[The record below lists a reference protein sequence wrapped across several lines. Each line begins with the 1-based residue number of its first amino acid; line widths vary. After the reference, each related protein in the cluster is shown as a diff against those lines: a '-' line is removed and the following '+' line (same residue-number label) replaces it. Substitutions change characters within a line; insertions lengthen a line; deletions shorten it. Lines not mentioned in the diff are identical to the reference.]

1 MMGARARERAA
12 GGLVGLFVSI
22 GAIIVAFAIGA
33 LILAASGH
41 HPLAAYQTLLDRVTR
56 PAGLAE
62 VIVRAIPLAI
72 AGGAVLIGVRAGI
85 WNIGVDGQVLVGAL
99 ACGVMG
105 GQVAGHVPA
114 PVLWL
119 LAAAVA
125 VAAGAI
131 WAGIAGVLRA
141 RFGMNEIITTIMLN
155 YVALSL
161 TSWLVKGPLRDPT
174 LVSPQTP
181 LIPIGDRLPH
191 WGTTRVHLGL
201 GVAIAVVLGL
211 ALLFRR
217 SRVGL
222 ELRVV
227 GENPRAARHAML
239 PVDRLIV
246 LVMLISGG
254 LAGLAGA
261 NDILSTKGT
270 FQSEWNPQY
279 GLAAF
284 ALVFLAQ
291 RKPLGLAPAAL
302 VLGFLAYGADI
313 LPRAAN
319 VAPDFFSLLE
329 GLILIALAVVGVA
342 QGRWSSRQPVTASPA
357 ARPATPPVQETVS

>member
-1 MMGARARERAA
+1 MIRAGARARIAS
-12 GGLVGLFVSI
+12 GMVGLLVSI
-22 GAIIVAFAIGA
+22 LAIVVAFAAGA
-33 LILAASGH
+33 AILAVSGH
-41 HPLAAYQTLLDRVTR
+41 HPLAAYRALMERVLR

-62 VIVRAIPLAI
+62 VIVRAIPLGI
-72 AGGAVLIGVRAGI
+72 AGGAVLIAVRAGI
-85 WNIGVDGQVLVGAL
+85 WNIGIDGQVLVGAL
-99 ACGVMG
+99 ACGAVAG
-105 GQVAGHVPA
+105 KVAGHVPA

-119 LAAAVA
+119 LGAAAA
-125 VAAGAI
+125 LFSGAI

-141 RFGMNEIITTIMLN
+141 RVGMNEIITTIMLN

-181 LIPIGDRLPH
+181 LIPIADRLPR
-191 WGTTRVHLGL
+191 WGATRVHLGL
-201 GVAIAVVLGL
+201 LVALAIVL
-211 ALLFRR
+211 ALAILFRR
-217 SRVGL
+217 SRFGL

-227 GENPRAARHAML
+227 GENPRAARHVML
-239 PVDRLIV
+239 PVNRLIV
-246 LVMLISGG
+246 LVMLISGA

-270 FQSEWNPQY
+270 FQAEWNPQY

-284 ALVFLAQ
+284 ALVFFAQ
-291 RKPLGLAPAAL
+291 RKPLGLIPAAL

-319 VAPDFFSLLE
+319 VAPDFFGLLE
-329 GLILIALAVVGVA
+329 GLILASLAVVGAA
-342 QGRWSSRQPVTASPA
+342 QGRWTRRVGATSSTVQPTAPSV
-357 ARPATPPVQETVS
+357 RETAI

>member
-1 MMGARARERAA
+1 MMLSGTRGRVTEAT
-12 GGLVGLFVSI
+12 VGLLVSI
-22 GAIIVAFAIGA
+22 AAIVIAFAIGA
-33 LILAASGH
+33 LILVISGH
-41 HPLAAYQTLLDRVTR
+41 HPLAAYQALIDRVSHLT
-56 PAGLAE
+56 GFSE
-62 VIVRAIPLAI
+62 VIVRAIPLAL
-72 AGGAVLIGVRAGI
+72 AASAVLLAVRAGI
-85 WNIGVDGQVLVGAL
+85 WNIGIDGQVLVGAL
-99 ACGVMG
+99 ACGVMAG
-105 GQVAGHVPA
+105 KVAGHVPA
-114 PVLWL
+114 PLLWIVSAGAAVIV
-119 LAAAVA
+119 AAA
-125 VAAGAI
+125 

-181 LIPIGDRLPH
+181 LIPRPDRLPT

-201 GVAIAVVLGL
+201 VVALLIVIGL
-211 ALLFRR
+211 SVLFRR
-217 SRVGL
+217 ARFGL
-222 ELRVV
+222 ELRVI

-239 PVDRLIV
+239 PVNRLIV
-246 LVMLISGG
+246 LVMLISGA

-279 GLAAF
+279 GFAAF

-291 RKPLGLAPAAL
+291 RKPLGIVPAAL

-313 LPRAAN
+313 LPRVAN
-319 VAPDFFSLLE
+319 VAPDFFDLLE
-329 GLILIALAVVGVA
+329 GLILASLAVVGVA
-342 QGRWSSRQPVTASPA
+342 QMRWQRRSAATAPTPAQPA
-357 ARPATPPVQETVS
+357 APSVRETVV

>member
-1 MMGARARERAA
+1 MMGGRARDQLAD
-12 GGLVGLFVSI
+12 GLIGLTVSI
-22 GAIIVAFAIGA
+22 GAIVVAFAIGA
-33 LILAASGH
+33 LILVASGH
-41 HPLAAYQTLLDRVTR
+41 HPLAAYQTLLDRVVR
-56 PAGLAE
+56 LSGFSE
-62 VIVRAIPLAI
+62 VVVRAIPLAI
-72 AGGAVLIGVRAGI
+72 AAGAVLIGVRAGI
-85 WNIGVDGQVLVGAL
+85 WNIGIDGQVLVGAL
-99 ACGVMG
+99 ACGVVG
-105 GQVAGHVPA
+105 GKLSDHMPA
-114 PVLWL
+114 PAMWV
-119 LAAAVA
+119 LAAAAA
-125 VAAGAI
+125 VVAGAL

-161 TSWLVKGPLRDPT
+161 TSWLVKGPVRDPT

-181 LIPIGDRLPH
+181 LIPVADRLPR

-201 GVAIAVVLGL
+201 VVALALIAGL

-217 SRVGL
+217 TRFGL

-239 PVDRLIV
+239 PVNRLIL

-291 RKPLGLAPAAL
+291 RKPLGLIPASL

-319 VAPDFFSLLE
+319 VAPDYFDLLE
-329 GLILIALAVVGVA
+329 GLILGSLAVVGVV
-342 QGRWSSRQPVTASPA
+342 QMRWTRRQAAAA
-357 ARPATPPVQETVS
+357 ARPVQPSAASVQETVI